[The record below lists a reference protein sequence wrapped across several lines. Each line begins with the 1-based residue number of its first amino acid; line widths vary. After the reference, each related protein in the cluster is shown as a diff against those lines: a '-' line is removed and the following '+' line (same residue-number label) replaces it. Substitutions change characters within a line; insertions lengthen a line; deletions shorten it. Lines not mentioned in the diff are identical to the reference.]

1 MRYLRKARVS
11 PALAV
16 ATIALIV
23 ALAGTSIAKVPIGFV
38 ASALGLNSKQKK
50 QVTTIADTEIKH
62 KAGGLSVKNAKH
74 ATSASSA
81 TTATTA
87 TTAKTATTAAT
98 AVNAA
103 ELDGQAATAFEP
115 SADFFRSGLVTAAS
129 GQTVPIVSFGSFAL
143 SLVCTAGG
151 GGAVDASI
159 TATSSVADA
168 LGAGVQLTAGVPA
181 TILDTGSGT
190 TFNEDDNNVYDFLA
204 PGKAY
209 QADTIVGQNAPGI
222 GACFADVTGRL
233 G

>member
-81 TTATTA
+81 TTATSA
-87 TTAKTATTAAT
+87 TTAKTATT

-103 ELDGQAATAFEP
+103 ELDGQPATAFEP